1 MEEENII
8 IQSVNPVT
16 FEYQT
21 YSEEDTTLIS
31 SSILDTAFTGSTD
44 YIEYYAYDEN
54 KNQVYPDSNIKAVA
68 LKTFTV
74 EYGDTLLQPDQD
86 LANIG
91 LNYGSYYSTYN
102 FYRKLLGSDITI
114 NYYIDEISSD
124 RTEIRLKV
132 LLFL

>member
-8 IQSVNPVT
+8 IRSVNPVT

-21 YSEEDTTLIS
+21 YSEEDNSLIS
-31 SSILDTAFTGSTD
+31 SSILDTAFTASTD

-54 KNQVYPDSNIKAVA
+54 RTQVYPASNIKAVA
-68 LKTFTV
+68 LDSYTV
-74 EYGDTLLQPDQD
+74 EYGDTLISPDQD

-102 FYRKLLGSDITI
+102 F
-114 NYYIDEISSD
+114 
-124 RTEIRLKV
+124 
-132 LLFL
+132 